1 MTLAEA
7 SRTNESDTHI
17 SQEHRE
23 TMITD
28 NVELVHYVV
37 GRVAVH
43 LPDGVDRED
52 LVSAGLIGLIKAVD
66 RFDPTRGIKF
76 RTYAS
81 TVIRGE
87 VMESLR
93 SEDWAPRSVR
103 RQTRRL
109 EQTVMRLQDRLGRQP
124 TDHEISSALEM
135 DIDEYYELLSQTS
148 RTNVAS
154 LQDIFDRPDSDGTTT
169 AELPD
174 PAEYAN
180 PEAVMEDK
188 SLMRVVG
195 EAVEQLPERDRLVV
209 GLYYHEGLTLSEIGD
224 ILDVTES
231 RVCQIH
237 TQAIIRL
244 RAYVHRQLSVP

>member
-7 SRTNESDTHI
+7 SRTNGSDAHI
-17 SQEHRE
+17 SEERRE
-23 TMITD
+23 AMITD

-66 RFDPTRGIKF
+66 RYDPTRGIKF

-93 SEDWAPRSVR
+93 SEDWAPRSIR
-103 RQTRRL
+103 RRTRRL

-124 TDHEISSALEM
+124 TDREISSALEM

-148 RTNVAS
+148 RTNIAS
-154 LQDIFDRPDSDGTTT
+154 LQDIFDRPDSEGTAS
-169 AELPD
+169 AEIPD
-174 PAEYAN
+174 PSEYAN
-180 PEAVMEDK
+180 PESVMEDK
-188 SLMRVVG
+188 SLMRVVS
-195 EAVEQLPERDRLVV
+195 EAVKQLPERDRFVI
-209 GLYYHEGLTLSEIGD
+209 GLYYQEGLTLSEIGE

-237 TQAIIRL
+237 TQAIVRL
-244 RAYVHRQLSVP
+244 RASVQRQISLP

>member
-7 SRTNESDTHI
+7 SCTNESDDHI
-17 SQEHRE
+17 SQERRE
-23 TMITD
+23 VMITD
-28 NVELVHYVV
+28 NVDLVHYVV

-66 RFDPTRGIKF
+66 RYDPTRGTKF

-135 DIDEYYELLSQTS
+135 EIDEYYELLSQTS
-148 RTNVAS
+148 RTNIAS
-154 LQDIFDRPDSDGTTT
+154 LQDIFNRPDSEGSGS
-169 AELPD
+169 AEIPD
-174 PAEYAN
+174 PGEYAN
-180 PEAVMEDK
+180 PEAVMEDR
-188 SLMRVVG
+188 SLMRIVS
-195 EAVEQLPERDRLVV
+195 EAVEQLPERDRLVI
-209 GLYYHEGLTLSEIGD
+209 GLYYQEGLTLSEIGE

-237 TQAIIRL
+237 TQAIVRL
-244 RAYVHRQLSVP
+244 RAFVQRQISLP